1 MTTINR
7 KVEVGKVYDDAEM
20 AQRISRAATIEKER
34 PSEFLRRVVREAV
47 GAVERRQLDGG
58 RPLPPLA
65 GQ

>member
-1 MTTINR
+1 MATGK

-20 AQRISRAATIEKER
+20 YARIQRAATIKRER

-47 GAVERRQLDGG
+47 AGIERRHLDGG
-58 RPLPPLA
+58 RPLPPLP